1 MKLWLDLETKS
12 RINLKTCGIA
22 KYATD
27 VTIIMAQWALG
38 DGEVIVEDLTGG
50 KRPSQALMR
59 AMVEADEIWAQGA
72 EFEQIVLA
80 TQAWYV
86 RLKIDPRKWRCTMA
100 LARMHGLPGGLGKL
114 SAIFKLGEDEAK
126 DKRGHEL
133 IMIFCVPN
141 KQGLF
146 YDRNT
151 HVNEWQEFL
160 HYGGMDITSMRAVYR
175 KCPKWNATKRMWRAW
190 HLDQKMNMH
199 GVAVDML
206 LAEGIVKA
214 VGKAK
219 YAFQERV
226 TDMTLGV
233 VQSATQVARL
243 RAYMADYGVDLPD
256 LRADTIERRL
266 ADENLPEHIKELLRI
281 RQHASKSSATK
292 CKRLLAQHVSG
303 RLRNLLIFCGALRTG
318 RFAGRTFQP
327 QNLPRPKFEQWDI
340 DEAIKRFRRGDIFDY
355 APDDVMPLAA
365 SCLRGLLV
373 AESGRKL
380 VWSDLANIEGRFMAW
395 IAGEE
400 WKLEAF
406 RAFDRKEGPD
416 LYKVSYSRPFRID
429 PNSIGDDDWRRQ
441 IGKVM
446 ELALQY
452 YGGVGAFLA
461 MADTYHLDL
470 ENMAKVAWPVIPQAI
485 RVRAAANWQRAVK
498 KRRTYGLAERTWL
511 VCESLVLMWRDA
523 HPAICKFWKD
533 LEKAIKYAITHPGK
547 RIPVGRCSVDRK
559 GNWLR
564 IRLPSG
570 RYLSYPAPRA
580 GEDDISFVG
589 VNPYTRQWG
598 RISTYSGKAAEN
610 IVQGGSADIL
620 LDWLIAADDA
630 GYDPVLSV
638 HDEIITEPLDKP
650 GFNDKHLSQLALTC
664 SPWAEGM
671 PLAAKGHTSP
681 RYRK

>member
-12 RINLKTCGIA
+12 RINLKKLGIA

-27 VTIIMAQWALG
+27 VTIIMAQWAIDG
-38 DGEVIVEDLTGG
+38 GEVIVEDLTGG
-50 KRPSQALMR
+50 ILPSAALMR
-59 AMVEADEIWAQGA
+59 AMQEADEIWAQGA

-80 TQAWYV
+80 TCAWYV
-86 RLKIDPRKWRCTMA
+86 KLKISPFKWRCTMA
-100 LARMHGLPGGLGKL
+100 LSRMHGLPGGLAKL
-114 SAIFKLGEDEAK
+114 SAIYKLSEDEAK
-126 DKRGHEL
+126 DARGHEL
-133 IMIFCVPN
+133 IMIFCVPRKDGKFN
-141 KQGLF
+141 
-146 YDRNT
+146 DRTT
-151 HVNEWQEFL
+151 HPNEWKEFL
-160 HYGGMDITSMRAVYR
+160 HYGGMDITSMRAVWR
-175 KCPKWNATKRMWRAW
+175 KSPKWNATPRMWRAW
-190 HLDQKMNMH
+190 HLDQKMNMR

-206 LAEGIVKA
+206 LAEGIVVG

-219 YAFQERV
+219 DEFRER
-226 TDMTLGV
+226 TTEMTLGV
-233 VQSATQVARL
+233 VESTTQRNRL
-243 RAYMADYGVDLPD
+243 LAYMADYGVSLPD
-256 LRADTIERRL
+256 MKADTIERRL
-266 ADENLPEHIKELLRI
+266 QDENLPEHIKELLRI

-292 CKRLLAQHVSG
+292 CKRLLAQEVHG
-303 RLRNLLIFCGALRTG
+303 RLRNLLVFCGALRTG

-327 QNLPRPKFEQWDI
+327 QNLPRPKHEQWDI

-355 APDDVMPLAA
+355 APDEVMPLAA
-365 SCLRGLLV
+365 SCMRGLLV
-373 AESGRKL
+373 SGKGRKL

-416 LYKVSYSRPFRID
+416 LYKVSYARPFRID
-429 PNSIGDDDWRRQ
+429 PEDISDDDWRRQ

-461 MADTYHLDL
+461 MADTYHLNL

-485 RVRAAANWQRAVK
+485 RERAARNWQRAIK
-498 KRRTYGLAERTWL
+498 KRRTYGLDERTWL

-533 LEKAIKYAITHPGK
+533 LEKAIKYAITHPG
-547 RIPVGRCSVDRK
+547 RRLPVGRCTVDRK

-630 GYDPVLSV
+630 GYEPVLSV
-638 HDEIITEPLDKP
+638 HDEIITEPLDIDT
-650 GFNDKHLSQLALTC
+650 FNDKHLSTLALTC
-664 SPWAEGM
+664 SPWAVDM
-671 PLAAKGHTSP
+671 PLAAKGHTSK